1 LTVRVGVIGPGGGG
15 GLIGLL
21 LYQSGVR
28 EIATLTVAEALR
40 YGAPTLWGKHRIS
53 LGICGPFAMAM
64 ALACT
69 GCPGGHTEQ
78 DAKRSNDR
86 VAIAKDFLGKG
97 EYEAAEAE
105 SNKALAFQPSN
116 EEAFNLRGLSK
127 YLRAVQAYSVLEI
140 DDCVTG
146 VDAEVMRKREDELLS
161 AADADFARAAELAPT
176 LGEAWANRGL
186 VATLQGDF
194 DGAIKYLTHALED
207 PSRLGDIGIVRS
219 NLGWAYYRKGNLVQA
234 ASELLQADKYRPG
247 LCVPTYRLG
256 RVYFDR
262 KEWEKAAER
271 FQGVSEQAAC
281 RSQEAR
287 LYLMKTRIEQG
298 LIDEAR
304 AARDA
309 CLSMSPKSC
318 VAAQCRSEGTS
329 LGSAP

>member
-1 LTVRVGVIGPGGGG
+1 
-15 GLIGLL
+15 LL
-21 LYQSGVR
+21 LL
-28 EIATLTVAEALR
+28 AA
-40 YGAPTLWGKHRIS
+40 
-53 LGICGPFAMAM
+53 CGSP
-64 ALACT
+64 
-69 GCPGGHTEQ
+69 HTEK

-97 EYEAAEAE
+97 EYEAAENEA
-105 SNKALAFQPSN
+105 NKAIGFQPTN
-116 EEAFNLRGLSK
+116 EEAWNLRGLSK
-127 YLRAVQAYSVLEI
+127 YLRAVQSYSLLEI
-140 DDCVTG
+140 DDCLTG
-146 VDAEVMRKREDELLS
+146 VDAEALRKREDDFLA
-161 AADADFARAAELAPT
+161 AADADFAKAAELAPGF
-176 LGEAWANRGL
+176 GEAWANRGL
-186 VATLQGDF
+186 VATLQGDY
-194 DGAIKYLTHALED
+194 DAAIKHLTHALED
-207 PSRLGDIGIVRS
+207 PARLGDIGIVRS
-219 NLGWAYYRKGNLVQA
+219 NLGWAYFHKGDLVQA
-234 ASELLQADKYRPG
+234 AAELLQADKYRPG

-298 LIDEAR
+298 LSDEAR

-318 VAAQCRSEGTS
+318 VAAQCRSEGAS

>member
-1 LTVRVGVIGPGGGG
+1 MTVGEGI
-15 GLIGLL
+15 
-21 LYQSGVR
+21 
-28 EIATLTVAEALR
+28 R
-40 YGAPTLWGKHRIS
+40 YGARTLGGKRRIS
-53 LGICGPFAMAM
+53 LGILGSL
-64 ALACT
+64 ALLA
-69 GCPGGHTEQ
+69 GCPGGHSEQ

-86 VAIAKDFLGKG
+86 VAIAKDFLAKG
-97 EYEAAEAE
+97 EFEAAEAE
-105 SNKALAFQPSN
+105 SDKAIAFLATN
-116 EEAFNLRGLSK
+116 EEAWNIRGLTK
-127 YLRAVQAYSVLEI
+127 YLRAVQTFSLREI

-146 VDAEVMRKREDELLS
+146 VDAQVLHKRENDFLTS
-161 AADADFARAAELAPT
+161 ADADFAKAAELAPNY
-176 LGEAWANRGL
+176 GEASANRGL
-186 VATLQGDF
+186 VATLAGDY
-194 DGAIKYLTHALED
+194 DAAVKYLSHALED
-207 PSRLGDIGIVRS
+207 PARLGDIGIVRS
-219 NLGWAYYRKGNLVQA
+219 NLGWAYYRKGDLVQA
-234 ASELLQADKYRPG
+234 AAELLQADKYRPG

-298 LIDEAR
+298 LMEEAR

-318 VAAQCRSEGTS
+318 VAAQCRSEGAA